1 MNKNKLNFFDK
12 KLLSLNFSII
22 SAIFLIESFVLS
34 FFEIGN
40 CPKKILF
47 FITIV
52 VIICIY
58 IIIYFHNYSKE
69 QISFS
74 IGNNRITIKFG
85 DIFIEDGI
93 IVAGFN
99 EYFDT
104 LVDEKIIEAS
114 SINGQVIKRF
124 INNISSLDKEIS
136 NDLNCK
142 NNIVETN
149 SNRSEGKK
157 TIYRLG
163 TCYNA
168 EKFIAVALTRF
179 DEYNKGY
186 LNLIDYLPC
195 LVHFWKQLNKVY
207 PGDKNIL
214 IPLLGTGKTR
224 SDFINRVSP
233 QQIIEIMLKTLEFTN
248 VKFSNNISIVFVLPE
263 NIKENICLY
272 KLR

>member
-136 NDLNCK
+136 NDLNCT

-157 TIYRLG
+157 Q
-163 TCYNA
+163 
-168 EKFIAVALTRF
+168 FIV
-179 DEYNKGY
+179 
-186 LNLIDYLPC
+186 
-195 LVHFWKQLNKVY
+195 LVRATM
-207 PGDKNIL
+207 PKNS
-214 IPLLGTGKTR
+214 LL
-224 SDFINRVSP
+224 
-233 QQIIEIMLKTLEFTN
+233 
-248 VKFSNNISIVFVLPE
+248 
-263 NIKENICLY
+263 
-272 KLR
+272 